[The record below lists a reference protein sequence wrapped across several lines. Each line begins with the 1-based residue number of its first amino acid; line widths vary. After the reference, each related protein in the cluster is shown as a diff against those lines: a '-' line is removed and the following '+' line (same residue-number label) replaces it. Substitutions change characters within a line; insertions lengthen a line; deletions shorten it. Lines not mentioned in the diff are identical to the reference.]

1 LNIISVIFAPLTV
14 LAGYFGMNFEL
25 MWSVNGRSDILFWE
39 IAIPMTIV
47 IVLLS
52 FRTDLMRTAE
62 RVKKRMLWREIDKA
76 NT

>member
-1 LNIISVIFAPLTV
+1 
-14 LAGYFGMNFEL
+14 
-25 MWSVNGRSDILFWE
+25 
-39 IAIPMTIV
+39 MTII

>member
-1 LNIISVIFAPLTV
+1 VLTPHP
-14 LAGYFGMNFEL
+14 
-25 MWSVNGRSDILFWE
+25 RFWE

-47 IVLLS
+47 IVVLS

-62 RVKKRMLWREIDKA
+62 RVKKRMLWRKIDGA